1 MKNMY
6 KTMNDSIPTF
16 KLEVFEIDL
25 SSNCL
30 GE

>member
-6 KTMNDSIPTF
+6 KTMNDSIPLF
-16 KLEVFEIDL
+16 NLEVFEIDL